1 MDPSP
6 LTASPELQWSAVL
19 SILLLSIA
27 VPAAIFLG
35 RNNVRS
41 RRRDLVRDLV
51 NLFGFAKDPGKPDHH
66 PLPGAGEMEIRPSSQ
81 V

>member
-6 LTASPELQWSAVL
+6 LTAAPELQWSAVL

-27 VPAAIFLG
+27 VPGAIFLG
-35 RNNVRS
+35 RNNIRS

-51 NLFGFAKDPGKPDHH
+51 NLFGFAKDPR
-66 PLPGAGEMEIRPSSQ
+66 ESPSSSPPWSW
-81 V
+81 

>member
-6 LTASPELQWSAVL
+6 LTAAPELQWSAVL

-41 RRRDLVRDLV
+41 IRRDLVRDLV
-51 NLFGFAKDPGKPDHH
+51 NLTSLVAATCRQD
-66 PLPGAGEMEIRPSSQ
+66 AGGTLRI
-81 V
+81 